1 MDAFMFSSS
10 HRIPI
15 GASAFA
21 PKQLSPTLRLALRQ
35 RTVASRHRSL
45 FAAKS
50 PFHIMTAN
58 KQLHRHESTSSAHKH
73 LRSHAGNLHGR
84 NPIPTTRAI
93 DHPSSTGVIYVMDRA
108 TAMGWTYENDQWGNF
123 GQGAPE
129 VGHIDGAM
137 DKPLTIQMEEKEF
150 EYGPAVGLLELR
162 EKVAELYNVRYREG
176 KESKYSAKN
185 VCVVPGGRAGLA
197 RIASV
202 LGDSNVGFFLPDYTA
217 YEQLLT
223 IFKRFVP
230 IPTPLSE
237 DADFRITPD
246 FLRQEIVQRGLGV
259 IVCSNPA
266 NPTGRV
272 IRGEELKEFI
282 DIAKEN
288 HATLVLD
295 EFYSHYI
302 YDLPQD
308 QQGRGNSSAEFID
321 DVNKDPVIILDGL
334 TKGFR
339 LPGWRVAWIVAP
351 EDVISSM
358 QAAGSFLDGGASH
371 PLQRAAIPLLEPE
384 RVRKD
389 AAALQRHFCEKRDYV
404 VAELRKMGLGVRT
417 PDATFYAWLTLEKLP
432 EPLNNGLHFFEEC
445 LKEKVILVPGIFFDI
460 NPGKR
465 RELFHSPF
473 KHFVRLSFGPPMDQ
487 LQRGLEGIARVL
499 KKHGVHK

>member
-1 MDAFMFSSS
+1 
-10 HRIPI
+10 
-15 GASAFA
+15 
-21 PKQLSPTLRLALRQ
+21 
-35 RTVASRHRSL
+35 
-45 FAAKS
+45 
-50 PFHIMTAN
+50 MTAN
-58 KQLHRHESTSSAHKH
+58 KHHTREEHSQAHQT
-73 LRSHAGNLHGR
+73 LRSHKGNAHGQ
-84 NPIPTTRAI
+84 NKISSTRAI

-108 TAMGWTYENDQWGNF
+108 TDMGWSYSNTEWGNF

-137 DKPLTIQMEEKEF
+137 DKPLTLQMEEKEF
-150 EYGPAVGLLELR
+150 EYGPAVGLLDLR
-162 EKVAELYNVRYREG
+162 QAVADLYNARYRSQR
-176 KESKYSAKN
+176 ESKYKAAN
-185 VCVVPGGRAGLA
+185 VCIVPGGRAGLA

-237 DADFRITPD
+237 NADFEVTPD
-246 FLRQEIVQRGLGV
+246 FLRNEINQRGLGV
-259 IVCSNPA
+259 VVCSNPA

-272 IRGEELKEFI
+272 VRGEALKEFI
-282 DIAKEN
+282 SIAKES

-302 YDLPQD
+302 YDLPED
-308 QQGRGNSSAEFID
+308 QQGRGISSAEHID
-321 DVNKDPVIILDGL
+321 DVNSDPVIILDGL

-339 LPGWRVAWIVAP
+339 LPGWRCAWIVGP

-371 PLQRAAIPLLEPE
+371 PLQRAAVPLLEPE

-389 AAALQRHFCEKRDYV
+389 AAALQRHFREKRDYV
-404 VAELRKMGLGVRT
+404 VGALRDMGLHLRT

-473 KHFVRLSFGPPMDQ
+473 KHYVRLSFGPPMEQ
-487 LQRGLEGIARVL
+487 LQKGLAGIARVL
-499 KKHGVHK
+499 KKYGVHK